1 MAPPN
6 VTARNSSSTSILLE
20 WDLIPEEDWNG
31 IILGYMVYYTGRDG
45 VEQTFVHESTSTAT
59 SLDLQGLEKFT
70 EHSFQLTVFNSIG
83 ESNRSEI
90 VSCKTDQDSKSFLL
104 VLYVF
109 SV

>member
-20 WDLIPEEDWNG
+20 WDLMPEEDWNG
-31 IILGYMVYYTGRDG
+31 IILGYVICYTGRDG
-45 VEQTFVHESTSTAT
+45 VEQTFVHESTSS

-70 EHSFQLTVFNSIG
+70 EYSFQLTVFNSIG

-90 VSCKTDQDSKSFLL
+90 VSCKTDQDSKSFLM
-104 VLYVF
+104 LYVF